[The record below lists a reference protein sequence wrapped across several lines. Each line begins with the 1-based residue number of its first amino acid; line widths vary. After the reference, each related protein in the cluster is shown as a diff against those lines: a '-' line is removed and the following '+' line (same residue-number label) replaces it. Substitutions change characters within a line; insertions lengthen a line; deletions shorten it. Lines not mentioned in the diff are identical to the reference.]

1 MLSCFRFE
9 GMQGTGKEIKQVVWL
24 LRPSLEIILQ
34 IDEWKDDL
42 VAQGQQFALNTM
54 VQLIK
59 FFHFILV
66 ILTADPKGT
75 AETTNSET
83 VRNSSRNL

>member
-1 MLSCFRFE
+1 MSCFLFE
-9 GMQGTGKEIKQVVWL
+9 EMQGTGKEIKQVVWL
-24 LRPSLEIILQ
+24 LKPSLEIILK
-34 IDEWKDDL
+34 IDQWKVDL
-42 VAQGQQFALNTM
+42 VAEGQQFALITTG
-54 VQLIK
+54 QLIK

-83 VRNSSRNL
+83 